1 MRRVVMALMGLL
13 VLGCSA
19 VLGFRWFAGLGA
31 AAEVA
36 RLDQRP
42 FHQPDPAPWDA
53 FLKEVVTDE
62 GLVDY
67 SRARGVVLARLHTYT
82 ASLARATPAA
92 FGDDQARLALYLNAY
107 NAFVIEG
114 VLHYQPINSI
124 EDVGPFHQFFRERRY
139 RLAGQVLSL
148 HDLET
153 TLIRPMDARIHFA
166 LNCASRSCPP
176 LRAEAFRGPR
186 LEAQLSE
193 ATEAFVR
200 NQHFNGYD
208 ARAGVWRLS
217 ALFDWYRDDFGG
229 EAGVRAMLARFGP
242 AGADAAAPIQF
253 LDYDWRLNRAH
264 GPGSASGD

>member
-1 MRRVVMALMGLL
+1 MRRVAMVLTSLVGVGLL
-13 VLGCSA
+13 SALG
-19 VLGFRWFAGLGA
+19 LRWFAGLGGA
-31 AAEVA
+31 AAVA
-36 RLDQRP
+36 LPDQRP

-53 FLKEVVTDE
+53 FLREVVTDD

-67 SRARGVVLARLHTYT
+67 ARAQGAVRAQLHAYT
-82 ASLARATPAA
+82 ASLARATPAVFA
-92 FGDDQARLALYLNAY
+92 DDQTRLALYLNAY

-114 VLHYQPINSI
+114 VLSYQPIDSI

-139 RLAGQVLSL
+139 VLAGRKLSL

-176 LRAEAFRGPR
+176 LRAEAYRGPL

-193 ATEAFVR
+193 ATAAFVR
-200 NQHFNGYD
+200 NPRFNHYD
-208 ARAGVWRLS
+208 TDDGVWHLS

-229 EAGVRAMLARFGP
+229 EAGVRALLARLGP
-242 AGADAAAPIQF
+242 ANAETRAPLRF
-253 LDYDWRLNRAH
+253 APYDWRLNDAVRSDAA
-264 GPGSASGD
+264 PR

>member
-1 MRRVVMALMGLL
+1 MRRVAMALTGLL
-13 VLGCSA
+13 VLGWSA
-19 VLGFRWFAGLGA
+19 MVGFRWFAGLGG

-36 RLDQRP
+36 RHDQRP
-42 FHQPDPAPWDA
+42 FHQPDPTPWET

-67 SRARGVVLARLHTYT
+67 TLAQGAVRMELQAYT

-92 FGDDQARLALYLNAY
+92 FADDQTRLALYLNAY

-139 RLAGQVLSL
+139 QLAGRMLSL

-176 LRAEAFRGPR
+176 LRAEAFRGAR
-186 LEAQLSE
+186 LDAQLSE

-200 NQHFNGYD
+200 NRRFNRYD
-208 ARAGVWRLS
+208 AGVWRLS
-217 ALFDWYRDDFGG
+217 ALFDWYGDDFGG
-229 EAGVRAMLARFGP
+229 EAGIRALLARLGP
-242 AGADAAAPIQF
+242 PDGDASAPIQF
-253 LDYDWRLNRAH
+253 LDYDWRLNDAH
-264 GPGSASGD
+264 EAKPTMGD